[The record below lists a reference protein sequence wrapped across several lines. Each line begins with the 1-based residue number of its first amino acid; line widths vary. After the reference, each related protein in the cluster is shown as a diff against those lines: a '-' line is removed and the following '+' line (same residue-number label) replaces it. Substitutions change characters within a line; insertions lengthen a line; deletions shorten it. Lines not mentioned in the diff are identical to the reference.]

1 MFRKNLKR
9 ELIQYMRCLWPF
21 AVAVVAMSAF
31 ACIIVLTDRNPV
43 EATGTIAGIA
53 FFVMAALAFI
63 VRGLIHAFISFYKN
77 ISSEKE
83 QNELSLIHILWAPIL
98 AFMIFIVFS
107 ALLLFAGVSTF
118 AWKGVGQ
125 MFSAFGTEWPYFLEF
140 LFYLIITALTVYI
153 IPTTWITVSRFRKQK
168 RWLFVLS
175 IIVGCFTFFLCFSLI
190 VVEILLLIHSP
201 STDMQSVWATTITLL
216 SVFTLVDICM
226 LLMTFHTLKTSI
238 TR

>member
-1 MFRKNLKR
+1 MLKTNLKR
-9 ELIQYMRCLWPF
+9 ELIRYIRCLWPF
-21 AVAVVAMSAF
+21 AIAVVAMSAF

-53 FFVMAALAFI
+53 FFIMAALTFI

-83 QNELSLIHILWAPIL
+83 QNELSLIRILLAPIL
-98 AFMIFIVFS
+98 AFMIFIIFS

-118 AWKGVGQ
+118 AWKDVVQ
-125 MFSAFGTEWPYFLEF
+125 MLSAFGTEWPYFLEF
-140 LFYLIITALTVYI
+140 LFYLIITSLTVYI
-153 IPTTWITVSRFRKQK
+153 IPTTWITVSRFSKQK
-168 RWLFVLS
+168 KWFRVLS
-175 IIVGCFTFFLCFSLI
+175 MIVGCITLSLCFPLI

-216 SVFTLVDICM
+216 SVFTLVDIWM
-226 LLMTFHTLKTSI
+226 LLMTCHTLKTSI